1 MAAKKRPQNQPAAT
15 TDEEAL
21 AAKAAADSEAS
32 AKADEEAKAAAKA
45 DEEAKV
51 AAKADEEAKV
61 AAKADEEAK
70 VAKETK
76 GKRPPKEVEALF
88 VRTKRQASRRRAGF
102 TFTAAPFGIALDALT
117 DEQLAAI
124 ESDPMLHVERSTMSP
139 E

>member
-1 MAAKKRPQNQPAAT
+1 MAAKKRPQNQPAAK

-21 AAKAAADSEAS
+21 AEKAAADSGAA

-45 DEEAKV
+45 DEEAN
-51 AAKADEEAKV
+51 
-61 AAKADEEAK
+61 
-70 VAKETK
+70 VAKEAK

-124 ESDPMLHVERSTMSP
+124 DSDPMLHVERSTMLA